1 MRIISKFHDY
11 YDSVM
16 IYGQDKTVV
25 YQREEKKIFDAKI
38 KTKDLE
44 LYSARIGY
52 YKNSIWERKIDPF
65 IIVFCGKVYYT
76 FILTNL

>member
-25 YQREEKKIFDAKI
+25 YQREEKKYLMLKLKLKI
-38 KTKDLE
+38 LNYIRRELVITK
-44 LYSARIGY
+44 
-52 YKNSIWERKIDPF
+52 
-65 IIVFCGKVYYT
+65 
-76 FILTNL
+76 ILFGNVKFLILS

>member
-52 YKNSIWERKIDPF
+52 Y
-65 IIVFCGKVYYT
+65 
-76 FILTNL
+76 

>member
-25 YQREEKKIFDAKI
+25 YQREEKKYLMLKLKLKI
-38 KTKDLE
+38 LN
-44 LYSARIGY
+44 YIQ
-52 YKNSIWERKIDPF
+52 
-65 IIVFCGKVYYT
+65 
-76 FILTNL
+76 

>member
-25 YQREEKKIFDAKI
+25 YQREEKKYLMLKLKLKI
-38 KTKDLE
+38 LNYIRRELVITK
-44 LYSARIGY
+44 
-52 YKNSIWERKIDPF
+52 
-65 IIVFCGKVYYT
+65 
-76 FILTNL
+76 ILFGNVKLILS